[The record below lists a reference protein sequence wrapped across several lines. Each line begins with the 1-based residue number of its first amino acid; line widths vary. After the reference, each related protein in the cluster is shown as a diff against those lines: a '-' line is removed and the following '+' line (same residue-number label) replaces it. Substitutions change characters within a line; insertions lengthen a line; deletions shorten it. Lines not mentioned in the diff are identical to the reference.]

1 MQRQPAKTF
10 TELIVWQ
17 KAHRFVLNT
26 YRFTGLFP
34 QHEMYGLGS
43 QLRRAA
49 VSIAANIAEGFKRL
63 GKQDKRR
70 FLNLSQGSAEECRYY
85 LILATDLGYGHTGP
99 LLTDLD
105 EVTKLLEAYGAAIAA
120 SVGRGLIS

>member
-10 TELIVWQ
+10 TQLIVWQ
-17 KAHRFVLNT
+17 KAHQ
-26 YRFTGLFP
+26 FTLKIYKFTASFP
-34 QHEMYGLGS
+34 QHETYGLSS

-85 LILATDLGYGHTGP
+85 LILATDLGYGNGGT
-99 LLTDLD
+99 LLNELD
-105 EVTKLLEAYGAAIAA
+105 EVTKLLESYGAAITA
-120 SVGRGLIS
+120 SLGRDLL